1 MEIDRRITEIFRD
14 IFENDALELAP
25 STSAEDVEG
34 WDSIAHISLIF
45 ALEEEFGVQFSS
57 RELESM
63 RNVGDLQT
71 IVSARGR

>member
-14 IFENDALELAP
+14 IFENDALELTP

-63 RNVGDLQT
+63 RNVGDLQS

>member
-1 MEIDRRITEIFRD
+1 MEIDQRITGIFRD
-14 IFENDALELAP
+14 IFENDALELSA

-45 ALEEEFGVQFSS
+45 ALEEEFGLQFSS

-63 RNVGDLQT
+63 RNVGDLQS
-71 IVSARGR
+71 IVSERAR

>member
-1 MEIDRRITEIFRD
+1 MEIDRRITDIFRD
-14 IFENDALELAP
+14 IFENDSLELSP

-63 RNVGDLQT
+63 RNVGDLQS